1 MHGLIFKL
9 RDEIP
14 AGSTGYMNMINFFT
28 VLRMCHFLKTFQYQ
42 QTTNTNSPLPPLPL
56 YYLIDTT
63 FRERNMKSS
72 LLIPIRHEIQ
82 LPLFLLR
89 WAYSNGGVGMET
101 PQKTPL
107 IEYTKICDIH

>member
-28 VLRMCHFLKTFQYQ
+28 VLRMCRFLKTFHYQ
-42 QTTNTNSPLPPLPL
+42 QPSSTISPLPPLTL
-56 YYLIDTT
+56 YYLNDTT

-72 LLIPIRHEIQ
+72 LLKPIRHEIQ

-89 WAYSNGGVGMET
+89 RAFGEAGDGKVT
-101 PQKTPL
+101 RRKTPL
-107 IEYTKICDIH
+107 FKYTKNL